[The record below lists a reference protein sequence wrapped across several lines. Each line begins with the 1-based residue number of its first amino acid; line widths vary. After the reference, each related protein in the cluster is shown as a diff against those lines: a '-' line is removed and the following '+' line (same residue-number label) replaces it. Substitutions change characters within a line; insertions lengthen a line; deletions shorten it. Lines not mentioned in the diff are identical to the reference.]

1 MADMYLLDL
10 KDNKLP
16 IQNKV
21 KEKVSELKE

>member
-1 MADMYLLDL
+1 LLDL
-10 KDNKLP
+10 KDNKLH

>member
-1 MADMYLLDL
+1 MTDIYLLDL

-16 IQNKV
+16 IQNEV

>member
-16 IQNKV
+16 IQNEV

>member
-1 MADMYLLDL
+1 MADMSLLDF
-10 KDNKLP
+10 KDNELP